1 MAEIKSLFDRDE
13 FKPFK
18 AQWDRRQSELAR
30 RHDYYTGEVY
40 NRHKYRF
47 GWWLGQRLY
56 RGIRPLFLPFARAV
70 DVDAGI
76 IPGGWAFKQEAPDA
90 WRTARKQLFAW
101 SEWATQ
107 GVLYVHY
114 GAIFGVSGLKV
125 ADLRDEKKVVIAPVD
140 PRTFTLV
147 RAGGYSQ
154 APVMA
159 ITLEQRE
166 GADGTPYE
174 YAEVITAQ
182 EIMTFRNG
190 QPEGYEGRPERY
202 PNALGAVPIIEVR
215 HIETGTALGECT
227 FQKAMM
233 ILDELNELGSYLADI
248 IKKHAEPQNVVTG
261 AAKSELKKGDNVWFL
276 PEGAKVDSLIAEI
289 DIAGVQGFLTQLSD
303 NVHEALPESAFDE
316 LKSKAEIATAT
327 LELQLQELVL
337 KVKRARPNY
346 DSGLIKALRLA
357 GKAAADMGL
366 SDVAPLDDEML
377 ELDNERPVLRADLDT
392 REMADYLLKSGAPNE
407 KVWEALGVEQ
417 DEIAEWRRILDERQA
432 RFNVA
437 LDSDG
442 ETAL

>member
-18 AQWDRRQSELAR
+18 AQWDRRQTELAR
-30 RHDYYTGEVY
+30 RHDYYTGDVY

-125 ADLRDEKKVVIAPVD
+125 ADLREEKKVVIAPVD
-140 PRTFTLV
+140 PRKFMLV
-147 RAGGYSQ
+147 RGSGYSQ
-154 APVMA
+154 APMMA
-159 ITLEQRE
+159 ITIEQRE
-166 GADGTPYE
+166 GADGKPYE
-174 YAEVITAQ
+174 YGEVITPDS
-182 EIMTFRNG
+182 ITTFRNG
-190 QPEGYEGRPERY
+190 QPEGFENRPESY
-202 PNALGAVPIIEVR
+202 PNALGAVPYIEVR
-215 HIETGTALGECT
+215 HIETGEDLGECT
-227 FQKAMM
+227 FQKPML

-248 IKKHAEPQNVVTG
+248 IKKHAEPQTAISG
-261 AAKSELKKGDNVWFL
+261 AAKSDLKKGDNVWFL
-276 PEGAKVDSLIAEI
+276 PEGAKVETLLADI
-289 DIAGVQGFLTQLSD
+289 DIPGVQSFLKQLED
-303 NVHEALPESAFDE
+303 NVRESLPESAFDE
-316 LKSKAEIATAT
+316 LKSKTEIATAT

-337 KVKRARPNY
+337 KVKRCRPNY
-346 DSGLIKALRLA
+346 DAGIVKAMRLA
-357 GKAAADMGL
+357 GRAAADMGL
-366 SDVAPLDDEML
+366 SDVAPLDDELL
-377 ELDNERPVLRADLDT
+377 ELDDDRPVLRADLDT
-392 REMADYLLKSGAPNE
+392 RERADYLLKSGAPHE

-417 DEIAEWRRILDERQA
+417 DEIAEWRRILDERRA
-432 RFNVA
+432 NFNDM

-442 ETAL
+442 ETEL